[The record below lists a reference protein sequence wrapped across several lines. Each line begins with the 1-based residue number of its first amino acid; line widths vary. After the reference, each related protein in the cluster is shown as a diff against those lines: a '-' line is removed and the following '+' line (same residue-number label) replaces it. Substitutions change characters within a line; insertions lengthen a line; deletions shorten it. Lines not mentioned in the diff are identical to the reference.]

1 MNIEIT
7 KEIIFNYLSGR
18 ASALQKRMIDDWV
31 KKPENEELFYKWLVE
46 YECQNPQYSTDIA
59 AGLDRFNQL
68 ANQVDEN
75 PDGSILSETEEKE
88 FTNFSWRW
96 WAIAASIISVLVTG
110 WVYQDTFLYKTHRT
124 EFGETQTIT
133 LSDGTQV
140 TLNANSSL
148 EVPRFG
154 FGKKTRQVRL
164 TGEAN
169 FSVTHTVD
177 NQRFV
182 VKTEKG
188 VEVVVLG
195 TEFSVYARRKEAK
208 VVLNKGKVQLRYQ
221 VGKTQKGLVRKPGEL
236 VTFDHSNRRKK
247 GITEQPEKHTAWKE
261 HRFVFDD
268 TTLEE
273 FVRIMAD
280 NYGLKVIIADD
291 SLAQRTLVG
300 SFRANNAD
308 ELLEIVSEIFNLQIT
323 KVGDTVLLTDK

>member
-1 MNIEIT
+1 MNVEIT
-7 KEIIFNYLSGR
+7 KQFIFSYLSGKS
-18 ASALQKRMIDDWV
+18 SALQKQMIDDWV
-31 KKPENEELFYKWLVE
+31 KKEGNEELFYKWLFE
-46 YECQNPQYSTDIA
+46 YEHQNPQYLTDVD
-59 AGLDRFNQL
+59 AGLERFSQW
-68 ANQVDEN
+68 ADQVDEN
-75 PDGSILSETEEKE
+75 PDSVARTEYEEVVTRQMTWK
-88 FTNFSWRW
+88 W
-96 WAIAASIISVLVTG
+96 WAVAASLVGVLATG
-110 WVYQDTFLYKTHRT
+110 WLYQDSFLFKTYRT
-124 EFGETQTIT
+124 AFGETQTIT

-140 TLNANSSL
+140 ILNANSAL

-154 FGKKTRQVRL
+154 FGKKTRQVQL

-169 FSVTHTVD
+169 FSVTHTID
-177 NQRFV
+177 NQRFM

-221 VGKTQKGLVRKPGEL
+221 EGTTQKELMMKPGEL
-236 VTFDHSNRRKK
+236 VTFDQSNHLKK
-247 GITEQPEKHTAWKE
+247 EVTEQPEKYTAWKE

-291 SLAQRTLVG
+291 SLSQRTLVG

-308 ELLEIVSEIFNLQIT
+308 ELLEIVSEIFDLQIT

>member
-18 ASALQKRMIDDWV
+18 ASALQKQMIDDWV

-46 YECQNPQYSTDIA
+46 YEYQNPQYSANIT
-59 AGLDRFNQL
+59 AGLERFTQL

-75 PDGSILSETEEKE
+75 PDWSILSEPEETEI
-88 FTNFSWRW
+88 NYFSWRW
-96 WAIAASIISVLVTG
+96 WAIAASIMGVLVTG
-110 WVYQDTFLYKTHRT
+110 WLYQDTLLYRTHRT
-124 EFGETQTIT
+124 DFGETQTIT

-154 FGKKTRQVRL
+154 FGQKTRQVKL

-169 FSVTHTVD
+169 FSVTHTID

-188 VEVVVLG
+188 VDVVVLG

-221 VGKTQKGLVRKPGEL
+221 EGKAQKELMMKPGEL
-236 VTFDHSNRRKK
+236 
-247 GITEQPEKHTAWKE
+247 
-261 HRFVFDD
+261 
-268 TTLEE
+268 
-273 FVRIMAD
+273 
-280 NYGLKVIIADD
+280 
-291 SLAQRTLVG
+291 
-300 SFRANNAD
+300 
-308 ELLEIVSEIFNLQIT
+308 
-323 KVGDTVLLTDK
+323 